1 MNLDGNAA
9 AGVLRE
15 VFTEEM
21 TTSECRCESC
31 HRLSALGQLLM
42 YGGAMGVVLRCPRCT
57 AIVLRVTSARRGW
70 FVEMRGVIHVTQAG
84 PVADS

>member
-21 TTSECRCESC
+21 TTSECRCASC
-31 HRLSALGQLLM
+31 HRLSVVGQLLM
-42 YGGAMGVVLRCPRCT
+42 YGGAMGVVLRCPSCT
-57 AIVLRVTSARRGW
+57 AVVLRVTSALRGW
-70 FVEMRGVIHVTQAG
+70 YVETQGVVHITRSDA
-84 PVADS
+84 